1 MLAVRADATWRG
13 QPAEVLAELLRRRQR
28 DLGESCEDAVAATAI
43 DVVNSLRA
51 ATRKAPEKA
60 NKAAYI
66 LEETPYVASWERVG
80 SRYRRVARVGGTG
93 SKAPIYP
100 ANRAGRRYLKGER
113 VKVWKITPAHGE
125 RMDWKRNRNKEC
137 WYVFAQSAGE
147 AARYAAERMTRVL
160 AKESGMGK
168 TALGYAMA
176 RLSTR
181 SPAVEAKGSKAKKLA
196 ADAIVVKATGDGR
209 TFRIEFRD
217 DLEYAKFALK
227 GGPSTV
233 DLAMKKAAN
242 KIAGRLS
249 KWAESHM
256 FAEKVPTPFPE
267 VLTRRR
273 S

>member
-1 MLAVRADATWRG
+1 MLAMNVTADWQGR
-13 QPAEVLAELLRRRQR
+13 PLDVLAELLRRRQR
-28 DLGESCEDAVAATAI
+28 DLGESCEDAVTATAI

-60 NKAAYI
+60 NKVSYI

-80 SRYRRVARVGGTG
+80 GHARRVARVGGTG

-100 ANRAGRRYLKGER
+100 VNLAGPRYVRGER
-113 VKVWKITPAHGE
+113 VKVWKITPAHGA
-125 RMDWKRNRNKEC
+125 RMKWEKNRNKEC
-137 WYVFAQSAGE
+137 WYVFAQSAGV
-147 AARYAAERMTRVL
+147 AARYAAERISRVL
-160 AKESGMGK
+160 RKESGMGK
-168 TALGYAMA
+168 TALGFAMA
-176 RLSTR
+176 KLSTR
-181 SPAVEAKGSKAKKLA
+181 SPAVEAKGGKAKKLA
-196 ADAIVVKATGDGR
+196 AEAIVVRASGDDT
-209 TFRIEFRD
+209 TFRIEFQD
-217 DLEYAKFALK
+217 NLEYAKFALK